1 MATSLPAQTLRS
13 GVVLN
18 KDSCYR
24 YSVDT
29 IPEFGELYYNV
40 LATNIIPLAAFY
52 TILTLNV
59 YDYVGI
65 GLNNHLVFDMSV
77 KYPARGGT
85 TVYGIAVTAREPL
98 WENMYLDLSTC
109 DTNLSV
115 RRLGSASYADPH
127 ISGKYMYEAYTR
139 DGRYENLVTPAYEY
153 YFDQPV
159 HLEDS
164 FFVGIRLNLD
174 YTSFDPY
181 DYRSP
186 LYYQMAAIQH
196 LGQTLFHISN
206 IVHDSI
212 FSYNSIDGLGYFFP
226 IVKLPCPA
234 PDPPVLQANVPGL
247 TILHLGDDEGVAY
260 QVVVYNDAGDTVLL
274 SDTTS
279 NPRFV
284 FSAAAAERWYEARV
298 RSVCT
303 YSFSGSD
310 TLAYSRWSE
319 PRRFYYSPDTTAIT
333 PFDLQPTTLD
343 LHPNPAT
350 GWVSVAVPEA
360 CIGATLQLLDLE
372 GRLLQDIKVL
382 TSKFEIDL
390 SSLPPGVYL
399 LRSHGTTQRIVK
411 K

>member
-1 MATSLPAQTLRS
+1 MKKTLLFGIILVAIAYSLSAQALRS
-13 GVVLN
+13 GVVQN
-18 KDSCYR
+18 EDSCYL
-24 YSVDT
+24 YAVDSLPT
-29 IPEFGELYYNV
+29 AFIPVFIGNPLSFIDYYEEPNSHGEKD
-40 LATNIIPLAAFY
+40 
-52 TILTLNV
+52 LTA
-59 YDYVGI
+59 
-65 GLNNHLVFDMSV
+65 
-77 KYPARGGT
+77 KYPANRGK
-85 TVYGIAVTAREPL
+85 TVYGIAVTAPNPL
-98 WENMYLDLSTC
+98 LGNMYLDLSIINS
-109 DTNLSV
+109 DSMV
-115 RRLGSASYADPH
+115 YRLASASNSDPY
-127 ISGKYMYEAYTR
+127 ILTNY
-139 DGRYENLVTPAYEY
+139 RYEGYTHSGQYFTEICPSYEY
-153 YFDQPV
+153 YFDSPV
-159 HLEDS
+159 HILADS
-164 FFVGIRLNLD
+164 FYAGIRVVTNQA
-174 YTSFDPY
+174 PY
-181 DYRSP
+181 DEYKNYGIFALWAVQTFYNITNIVNGSM
-186 LYYQMAAIQH
+186 LSLDISH
-196 LGQTLFHISN
+196 LGN
-206 IVHDSI
+206 
-212 FSYNSIDGLGYFFP
+212 FFP

-234 PDPPVLQANVPGL
+234 PEPPVLQANVPGL
-247 TILHLGDDEGVAY
+247 AILHLGDDEGVAY

-390 SSLPPGVYL
+390 SSLPPGVYF

>member
-1 MATSLPAQTLRS
+1 M
-13 GVVLN
+13 
-18 KDSCYR
+18 
-24 YSVDT
+24 
-29 IPEFGELYYNV
+29 
-40 LATNIIPLAAFY
+40 
-52 TILTLNV
+52 
-59 YDYVGI
+59 
-65 GLNNHLVFDMSV
+65 
-77 KYPARGGT
+77 
-85 TVYGIAVTAREPL
+85 VYGIAVMSTDPL
-98 WENMYLDLSTC
+98 LENMYLDVSILNSAQM
-109 DTNLSV
+109 V
-115 RRLGSASYADPH
+115 ERLRTANADSYTRASYR
-127 ISGKYMYEAYTR
+127 YEANTLFGDFISEVR
-139 DGRYENLVTPAYEY
+139 TSYEY
-153 YFDQPV
+153 YFDRPIRI
-159 HLEDS
+159 EADE
-164 FFVGIRLNLD
+164 FYAGIRVVTNQSTDDAYWRFFSHCL
-174 YTSFDPY
+174 
-181 DYRSP
+181 RS
-186 LYYQMAAIQH
+186 LQTYY
-196 LGQTLFHISN
+196 N
-206 IVHDSI
+206 ITNVVDSTM
-212 FSYNSIDGLGYFFP
+212 FSIEIDDVGHFFP

-234 PDPPVLQANVPGL
+234 PEPPVLQANVPGL

-333 PFDLQPTTLD
+333 LSDLQPTTLD

-399 LRSHGTTQRIVK
+399 LHSHGTTQRIVK